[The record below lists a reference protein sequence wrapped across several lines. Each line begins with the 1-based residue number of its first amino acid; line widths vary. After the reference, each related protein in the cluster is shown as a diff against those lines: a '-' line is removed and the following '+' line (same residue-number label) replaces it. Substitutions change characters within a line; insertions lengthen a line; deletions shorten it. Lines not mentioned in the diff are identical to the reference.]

1 VHVSTNAATA
11 LSKAVLM
18 AALPNEIT
26 PPTLVLAQGSKR
38 AKYRR
43 QRRGYSTFRRM
54 NRLA

>member
-1 VHVSTNAATA
+1 VHVSTNAAAT

-38 AKYRR
+38 TKYRR
-43 QRRGYSTFRRM
+43 QRRGSGIQPF
-54 NRLA
+54 AV